1 VDTAKTDTAKMP
13 ATVKPLTD
21 AAIRNAKQGAK
32 ARKLRDGGGLY
43 LLVTTDG
50 GRLWRFDY
58 RRPITSKRNT
68 LGLGTYP
75 EVGLTAARTRRDE
88 VRRQLAAGIDPGQHR
103 KAVKAAGV
111 ERAANSFEAVAREWL
126 NVKAHGWTESHHSK
140 QQARLENHAFP
151 WIGNRPIAELGVSDI
166 RPLLKRCVDS
176 AHHEQ
181 AHRVM
186 AAMSSVF
193 RFAIATER
201 AERNPAADL
210 GAALPARR
218 KRHFP
223 TLTDPAQIGALLR
236 AIDGYQGSPVTAA
249 ALKLAPLTFVR
260 PGELRGARW
269 AEIDL
274 ERPDGARWTIP
285 AARRKLRK
293 GDKENPSTEPHVVPL
308 SDQAVAVLRD
318 LHALT
323 GRRELVFPGV
333 RDPKRSMSENTVN
346 AALRNLGYTGD
357 VIVGHGFRHM
367 ASTLLNELGFN
378 PDAIERQLAH
388 KGQGVRAIYNLAR
401 HLPDRRQ
408 MMQAWANHLDGLRLA
423 GSNAP
428 AGGGK

>member
-1 VDTAKTDTAKMP
+1 MP
-13 ATVKPLTD
+13 TIVKPLTD
-21 AAIRNAKQGAK
+21 TAIRSAKPGTK
-32 ARKLRDGGGLY
+32 VGKLRDGGGLY

-50 GRLWRFDY
+50 SRLWRFDY
-58 RRPITSKRNT
+58 RRPVTGKRNT
-68 LGLGTYP
+68 LGVGSYP
-75 EVGLTAARTRRDE
+75 EVGLAAARTKRDE
-88 VRRQLAAGIDPGQHR
+88 VRRQLAAGIDPGEQR

-111 ERAANSFEAVAREWL
+111 ERAANSFEAIAREWL
-126 NVKAHGWTESHHSK
+126 GVKAHSWTESHLSK

-151 WIGNRPIAELGVSDI
+151 WIGKRPIAELGVADI

-176 AHHEQ
+176 DHHEQ

-186 AAMSSVF
+186 AAISSVF
-193 RFAIATER
+193 KLAIATER
-201 AERNPAADL
+201 AERNPAGDL

-223 TLTDPAQIGALLR
+223 TLTDPDQIGGLLR
-236 AIDGYQGSPVTAA
+236 AIDGYQGSQVTAA

-269 AEIDL
+269 AEFDL
-274 ERPDGARWTIP
+274 DRADGARWTIP

-293 GDKENPSTEPHVVPL
+293 ADKDDPSTEPHVVPL
-308 SDQAVAVLRD
+308 ADQAVTVLRE
-318 LHALT
+318 LHVLT

-333 RDPKRSMSENTVN
+333 RDAKRSMSENTVN

-388 KGQGVRAIYNLAR
+388 KGQGVRAIYNLAK
-401 HLPDRRQ
+401 HLPERRQ
-408 MMQAWANHLDGLRLA
+408 MMQAWADHLDALRA
-423 GSNAP
+423 AP
-428 AGGGK
+428 AHAHALPSRAG

>member
-1 VDTAKTDTAKMP
+1 MAATVRPLTDTAIRT
-13 ATVKPLTD
+13 AKP
-21 AAIRNAKQGAK
+21 GPK
-32 ARKLRDGGGLY
+32 AYKLRDGGGLY
-43 LLVTTDG
+43 VVVNTDG
-50 GRLWRFDY
+50 SRWWRFDY
-58 RRPITSKRNT
+58 RRPVTGKRNT
-68 LGLGTYP
+68 LSLGTYP
-75 EVGLTAARTRRDE
+75 DVGLAAARVRRE
-88 VRRQLAAGIDPGQHR
+88 AVRRQLAAGIDPGLHR
-103 KAVKAAGV
+103 KAVKAAGI
-111 ERAANSFEAVAREWL
+111 ENASNSFEAIAREWL
-126 NVKAHGWTESHHSK
+126 SVKAHSWTESHRSK

-151 WIGNRPIAELGVSDI
+151 WIGSRPIAELGVPDI

-176 AHHEQ
+176 DHHEQ

-186 AAMSSVF
+186 AAVSSVF
-193 RFAIATER
+193 KFAIATER

-223 TLTDPAQIGALLR
+223 TLTDPIQIGALLR
-236 AIDGYQGSPVTAA
+236 AIDGYQGSTVTAA

-269 AEIDL
+269 SEIDL
-274 ERPDGARWTIP
+274 SRPDGARWTIP
-285 AARRKLRK
+285 ASRRKLRRV
-293 GDKENPSTEPHVVPL
+293 DKEDPSTEPHVVPL
-308 SDQAVAVLRD
+308 SDQAVTTLRE

-388 KGQGVRAIYNLAR
+388 KGQGVRAVYNQAK
-401 HLPDRRQ
+401 HIPERRQ
-408 MMQAWANHLDGLRLA
+408 MMQAWADHLDELRA
-423 GSNAP
+423 
-428 AGGGK
+428 KC

>member
-1 VDTAKTDTAKMP
+1 MP
-13 ATVKPLTD
+13 VAVKPLSDT
-21 AAIRNAKQGAK
+21 AIRTAKPGAK
-32 ARKLRDGGGLY
+32 ANKLRDGGGLY
-43 LLVTTDG
+43 VVVNTDG
-50 GRLWRFDY
+50 SRWWRFDY
-58 RRPITSKRNT
+58 RRPVTGKRNT
-68 LGLGTYP
+68 LSLGTYP
-75 EVGLTAARTRRDE
+75 DIGLAAARARRAE
-88 VRRQLAAGIDPGQHR
+88 VRRQLAAGIDPGEQR

-111 ERAANSFEAVAREWL
+111 ESAANSFEAVAWEWL
-126 NVKAHGWTESHHSK
+126 GVKAHGWTESHRSK
-140 QQARLENHAFP
+140 QQSRLENHAFP
-151 WIGNRPIAELGVSDI
+151 WIGNRPISELGVPDI

-176 AHHEQ
+176 GHHEQ

-186 AAMSSVF
+186 AAISSVF
-193 RFAIATER
+193 KFAIATER

-236 AIDGYQGSPVTAA
+236 AIDGYQGSQVTAA

-269 AEIDL
+269 AEFDL
-274 ERPDGARWTIP
+274 DRPDGARWTIP

-293 GDKENPSTEPHVVPL
+293 ADKEDPSTEPHVVPL
-308 SDQAVAVLRD
+308 SDQATAVLRE

-333 RDPKRSMSENTVN
+333 RDSKRSMSENTVN

-357 VIVGHGFRHM
+357 VMVGHGFRHM
-367 ASTLLNELGFN
+367 ASTLLNEMGFN

-388 KGQGVRAIYNLAR
+388 KGQGVRAIYNLAK
-401 HLPDRRQ
+401 HLPERRQ
-408 MMQAWANHLDGLRLA
+408 MMQAWANHLDTLRN
-423 GSNAP
+423 GS
-428 AGGGK
+428 